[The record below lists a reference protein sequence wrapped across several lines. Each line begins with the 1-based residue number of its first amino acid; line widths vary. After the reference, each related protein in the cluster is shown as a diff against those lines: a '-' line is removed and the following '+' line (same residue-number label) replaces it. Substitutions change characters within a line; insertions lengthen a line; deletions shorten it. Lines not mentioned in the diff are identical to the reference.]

1 MARRDLITTFMAHM
15 THAKEDTALAETTTR
30 KSFPCTQDGDALF
43 AWLREVCDLQ
53 SDADVLRHAVS
64 TLADLV
70 LATGNG
76 DEVII
81 RSVDGRERVYS
92 PVCSGGDVTPEELRR
107 MLHSVRG

>member
-1 MARRDLITTFMAHM
+1 M
-15 THAKEDTALAETTTR
+15 TETTTR
-30 KSFPCTQDGDALF
+30 KSFSCTSDGEALL

-53 SDADVLRHAVS
+53 SDADVLRHAFS

-70 LATGNG
+70 AATGNG

-81 RSVDGRERVYS
+81 RSADGHERVYS

>member
-1 MARRDLITTFMAHM
+1 MASLWLMLTSITYRAQPP
-15 THAKEDTALAETTTR
+15 EDSALTETTTR
-30 KSFPCTQDGDALF
+30 KSFSCTSDGEALL

-70 LATGNG
+70 LAAGSG

-81 RSVDGRERVYS
+81 RSADGHERVYS
-92 PVCSGGDVTPEELRR
+92 PVCSGGDVSTEELRR
-107 MLHSVRG
+107 MLHSVRA